1 MYSTRARNY
10 YRIKGF
16 VCVSQILRI
25 CPKTLLFFICVFLCL
40 RFLVL
45 SVVYYITLSIGV
57 NFMRIQLFAIQKYS
71 QIKRKL
77 DYREKKPLYGIYH
90 CRPSV
95 SFTLSSQLLLYP
107 LGDFDE
113 TLIGTK
119 KDHNMVMCILLEK
132 CYSP

>member
-1 MYSTRARNY
+1 MLDMVCIRQRNPWGSGLE
-10 YRIKGF
+10 YRITGF

-77 DYREKKPLYGIYH
+77 DYREKNQLYGI
-90 CRPSV
+90 SNN
-95 SFTLSSQLLLYP
+95 LNIL
-107 LGDFDE
+107 
-113 TLIGTK
+113 
-119 KDHNMVMCILLEK
+119 MVIILLT
-132 CYSP
+132 PLIQPQVNGLLFNH